1 MNLMEKKRDLKLQE
15 IKENNSTKLELKDI
29 IYENELDFSEKRS
42 FFSEIIDG
50 NKKKDNY
57 KQLTSIFEKGVS
69 FRNKHKKENKED
81 YDDYKNVENLSF
93 LNVEKIHPSFSG
105 NFENKS
111 ETFFQKSA
119 SYSSF
124 LLKDDTN
131 SFKHSRTQSLMS
143 LSSINPACFNYSLDS
158 LISSSFEDSKDGER
172 SFNFED
178 AICWSKLKEI
188 NSQIFT
194 EFSKEKFGSPVSMS
208 ISNII
213 AIGTSKGLILVFDY
227 RQVLRHIIG
236 MGTKAMD
243 SGSTTSISI
252 SDDCMFLCSG
262 HSKGYIFVWELRIPT
277 NPVIT
282 ISPIVSD
289 AFQNIHN
296 NGHLDNSK
304 ICHIAFVNSYYSIVS
319 SDIHGMTF
327 YHILNRTI
335 ISNSL
340 LSIRLAGHY
349 LTSPSFKKSDIILA
363 LTSLSMKN
371 SKKSSDSI
379 ILIAILTS
387 YKLSIISTT
396 PVLKTQFIMT
406 KPKSLKISE
415 YTLGT
420 LSWFSCEKF
429 KKNDIEN
436 TDINKNKIRL
446 LCSRENHLFVIEIRK
461 KASEHGNSKDIL
473 PLSFKTISEWKEREP
488 VLASQWFNMTILV
501 ILSKS
506 QEIFIINVET
516 MESFFSC
523 NISSKGVLVMDPFN
537 DELIQNKMT
546 NKSSERN
553 LMTST
558 MFCQSFFIFKKKFFL
573 LCKDNVF
580 IGILPNWEH
589 KLSLVIS
596 SKEFIKAISLM
607 NLYYKGNCEKIIL
620 GLPLDD
626 DLRHE
631 LLQEKLLKTID
642 TSLEIIL
649 DENSSSL
656 KNNIISN
663 RQIKKKL
670 AFVCI
675 EACINMK
682 ITDFLFNDIYDR
694 FKKTKNDEI
703 FLESLETF
711 ILIMGLKIIHPN
723 VMKDMIVG
731 LLKKKL
737 YLRLKDII
745 FKIDFISLDIQETL
759 KICHKEELYDI
770 LIYIWTQAFNDFI
783 TPIIHF
789 LGLIVFFLKN
799 KNIQINQEQKNNSF
813 SEDIDILASQIN
825 ELFLYL
831 SHSLSGR
838 IYPIGLDMNKNIS
851 FLAKSSIYW
860 FIFSGTNIIWPKNN
874 GILIKLNTDDS
885 QELTFPYLRLIL
897 NYNAQAFLSLLDDV
911 FGDNFLNEIDN
922 NSKSSSFSEIKI
934 TRQLIINILLEIM
947 QEETY
952 SQSIIY
958 LYIFIA
964 SSISKY
970 RQFILLSGSVLEKI
984 LIGLAKNSNQ
994 DISDQCQ
1001 LSINYILSFYR
1012 PNDIDYLINL
1022 YEKVGFYKVLKF
1034 IYKQE
1039 KMFLKLLKI
1048 HIEDKSE
1055 PNELFRCIKELFQL
1069 QNQSKNKKILKIHK
1083 IILEYSEEICSI
1095 DATRFSLIVDKY
1107 LPELHTKI
1115 LKKLKIPII
1124 QYNYLKCILNSS
1136 ELLINK
1142 ENVSSEDDIIAL
1154 NDQNNSKIWI
1164 TKDILELFI
1173 NFLCSFEIEKV
1184 TDYIKSLNINDIDV
1198 DNVLLILENYRIID
1212 AIVYLLSLE
1221 GKNIIAFEKILEY
1234 IAESMLEIDMS
1245 LKLETYVNDINA
1257 LDFNH
1262 IKKQLGNVEKNIIT
1276 GIYLCEQYFLEINSK
1291 KNQIF
1296 QDSLNPFDL
1305 SLLNSKFQWIKL
1317 LEVIIKISQIMLT
1330 KLSNQFLKMSS
1341 ENLSYNL
1348 TENKSLLKISNISEK
1363 IGTFMQNSIQNIFT
1377 SLYNLTSLSNSHS
1390 IIFLHVLEQFFEI
1403 ITSLSLPILEFK
1415 ELLINIFKNY
1425 KYDERLLII
1434 INSILHKDLFKL
1446 MKYDNQIKKKGSK
1459 VQFNSCGVCEK
1470 DIWNPEDIISF
1481 LHSFG
1486 EKKQQEEVLDV
1497 KQEHSYS
1504 LIKKGDNFIPSFEE
1518 KKIIGKKKMHT
1529 KQNSADLLEYKDLF
1543 IENEVFPKIIVFMC
1557 GHNYHENCL
1566 YNIQKRRD
1574 FTCILCGTD

>member
-1 MNLMEKKRDLKLQE
+1 MFFYGFDGEKKGLKLKE
-15 IKENNSTKLELKDI
+15 IRENEANDTAKRELRDKI
-29 IYENELDFSEKRS
+29 CENELDFSQKRS
-42 FFSEIIDG
+42 FFSEIIDK
-50 NKKKDNY
+50 NKKKNNC
-57 KQLTSIFEKGVS
+57 KQSTPIFQEGASYGSK
-69 FRNKHKKENKED
+69 FKKENKGD
-81 YDDYKNVENLSF
+81 YGCCKNVKNSSL
-93 LNVEKIHPSFSG
+93 LNIKIHPSFVG
-105 NFENKS
+105 DFENKS
-111 ETFFQKSA
+111 QRFLKKSA

-124 LLKDDTN
+124 SLKDNSN
-131 SFKHSRTQSLMS
+131 SFKHSRTQSLTS
-143 LSSINPACFNYSLDS
+143 LSSISFSCFNNSLDS
-158 LISSSFEDSKDGER
+158 LVSTSFEDSKGGER

-178 AICWSKLKEI
+178 AICWCKLKEV

-194 EFSKEKFGSPVSMS
+194 ELSKEKFGLPVSIS
-208 ISNII
+208 ISHII
-213 AIGTSKGLILVFDY
+213 AIGTSKGLILIFDY

-252 SDDCMFLCSG
+252 SDDCMFVCSG

-277 NPVIT
+277 NPVMT
-282 ISPIVSD
+282 ISPVVSD
-289 AFQNIHN
+289 NVQDTHS

-335 ISNSL
+335 ISNSV
-340 LSIRLAGHY
+340 LSIRLSGHY
-349 LTSPSFKKSDIILA
+349 LTTSPSSKKSDIVLA

-371 SKKSSDSI
+371 SKKPSDSI

-387 YKLSIISTT
+387 HKLSIISTT
-396 PVLKTQFIMT
+396 PVVKTQFIMT

-446 LCSRENHLFVIEIRK
+446 LCSRENNLFVLEIRK
-461 KASEHGNSKDIL
+461 KISKHSNPKDNL
-473 PLSFKTISEWKEREP
+473 PLSFKIISEWKEREP
-488 VLASQWFNMTILV
+488 ILASQWFNMTILV
-501 ILSKS
+501 ILSIS

-523 NISSKGVLVMDPFN
+523 NISSKGLLVMDPFK
-537 DELIQNKMT
+537 DELIQNKMADE
-546 NKSSERN
+546 SSERN
-553 LMTST
+553 LMIST
-558 MFCQSFFIFKKKFFL
+558 LFCQSFFIFKKKFFL
-573 LCKDNVF
+573 LCKDGVF
-580 IGILPNWEH
+580 VGILPNWEH
-589 KLSLVIS
+589 KLSLVI
-596 SKEFIKAISLM
+596 
-607 NLYYKGNCEKIIL
+607 GNCDKIIL
-620 GLPLDD
+620 GLPLDN

-631 LLQEKLLKTID
+631 LLEEKLLKTID

-649 DENSSSL
+649 DENSSTS
-656 KNNIISN
+656 KNDIISN

-670 AFVCI
+670 ASVCI

-694 FKKTKNDEI
+694 FKKTKNDQI

-711 ILIMGLKIIHPN
+711 IMISDLKIIHPN
-723 VMKDMIVG
+723 VMKDMVSA
-731 LLKKKL
+731 LLKEKL

-745 FKIDFISLDIQETL
+745 FKVDFISLDIEEIL

-770 LIYIWTQAFNDFI
+770 LIYIWTQVFNDFI
-783 TPIIHF
+783 TPIMHF

-799 KNIQINQEQKNNSF
+799 KNIQANQKQENKLF
-813 SEDIDILASQIN
+813 SEDINVLTSQIN

-831 SHSLSGR
+831 SHSLLGR

-874 GILIKLNTDDS
+874 GILIKFNADHS

-897 NYNAQAFLSLLDDV
+897 NYNAQVFLSLLDRV
-911 FGDNFLNEIDN
+911 FEDNFLNEIDN
-922 NSKSSSFSEIKI
+922 NFEFSNFSEIKI

-947 QEETY
+947 QEEAY

-964 SSISKY
+964 SSVSKY
-970 RQFILLSGSVLEKI
+970 RQFILLSGSVLEEI
-984 LIGLAKNSNQ
+984 LIELAKKSYQ

-1001 LSINYILSFYR
+1001 SSINYILSIYR

-1039 KMFLKLLKI
+1039 KMFLELLKI
-1048 HIEDKSE
+1048 HMKNKNES
-1055 PNELFRCIKELFQL
+1055 NELFKCINELFEL
-1069 QNQSKNKKILKIHK
+1069 QNQSKNKKTLKIHK

-1095 DATRFSLIVDKY
+1095 DVTSFFLIVDKY
-1107 LPELHTKI
+1107 LPELHLEI

-1124 QYNYLKCILNSS
+1124 QYNYLKCIFNSS

-1142 ENVSSEDDIIAL
+1142 ENVFSKGDNIAL
-1154 NDQNNSKIWI
+1154 NDRNNNKLWI

-1184 TDYIKSLNINDIDV
+1184 TDYIKTLNINNIDID
-1198 DNVLLILENYRIID
+1198 NVILILENYKMID
-1212 AIVYLLSLE
+1212 AIVYLLSLQ

-1234 IAESMLEIDMS
+1234 ITESMLEIDMS
-1245 LKLETYVNDINA
+1245 LKIETHINDMNG
-1257 LDFNH
+1257 LDLNH
-1262 IKKQLGNVEKNIIT
+1262 IKKQLENVEKNIIT
-1276 GIYLCEQYFLEINSK
+1276 GICLYEQYFFEINSK
-1291 KNQIF
+1291 KDQDF
-1296 QDSLNPFDL
+1296 QDSMNTFDL
-1305 SLLNSKFQWIKL
+1305 SSLNGKFQWIKL

-1330 KLSNQFLKMSS
+1330 KLSKQSLKMSS
-1341 ENLSYNL
+1341 ESISYDL
-1348 TENKSLLKISNISEK
+1348 TQNESILKISNISKK
-1363 IGTFMQNSIQNIFT
+1363 IETFMQNSVKNIFT
-1377 SLYNLTSLSNSHS
+1377 SLYNLTSLSNSHI
-1390 IIFLHVLEQFFEI
+1390 IIFLHVLEQFFEVI
-1403 ITSLSLPILEFK
+1403 ASLSLPLLEFK

-1425 KYDERLLII
+1425 KYDERLLNI
-1434 INSILHKDLFKL
+1434 INNILDQDLFKL
-1446 MKYDNQIKKKGSK
+1446 MKYEKQIKKKGCK
-1459 VQFNSCGVCEK
+1459 VQFNNCGVCEK
-1470 DIWNPEDIISF
+1470 DIWNPEDTIGF
-1481 LHSFG
+1481 LYSLK
-1486 EKKQQEEVLDV
+1486 ENEQREEAIDV
-1497 KQEHSYS
+1497 KQEHSFS
-1504 LIKKGDNFIPSFEE
+1504 LIKKEDNFIPSFEE
-1518 KKIIGKKKMHT
+1518 KKTTRKKTMHI
-1529 KQNSADLLEYKDLF
+1529 KQKSTNLFEYKNLF
-1543 IENEVFPKIIVFMC
+1543 IENETFPKIIIFMC
-1557 GHNYHENCL
+1557 GHNYHENCF
-1566 YNIQKRRD
+1566 YNIQKRKD